1 MSDGAYQIRAADID
15 DLDRLTEL
23 LLALQD
29 HVEGANPTLW
39 QMTGQGRQNL
49 KGQIRG
55 RLTAQDARALVAE
68 HPEQG
73 VVGMIFGRVVVNN
86 RYTPAQA
93 GQIDQAFVHPN
104 HRRRGVGA
112 LLAAGIC
119 RFFAEQGVED
129 LTLRYALGN
138 DEAVAFWQALGFAP
152 RIVVAGA
159 SRQEIEARLAQMQ
172 ARANAFI
179 TSV

>member
-1 MSDGAYQIRAADID
+1 MSDGAYQIRTATVR
-15 DLDRLTEL
+15 DLDRMTEL
-23 LLALQD
+23 VLALQD
-29 HVEGANPTLW
+29 HVESANPTLW
-39 QMTGQGRQNL
+39 QMTEEGRHNL

-55 RLTAQDARALVAE
+55 RLTAQGARALVAE
-68 HPEQG
+68 HPQHG
-73 VVGMIFGRVVVNN
+73 VVGVIFGRLVVNN
-86 RYTPAQA
+86 RYTPPQA
-93 GQIDQAFVHPN
+93 GQIDQAFVHPD

-129 LTLRYALGN
+129 VTLRYAIGN
-138 DEAVAFWQALGFAP
+138 DEAMAFWQALGFAP

-172 ARANAFI
+172 I
-179 TSV
+179 P